1 MGLKSRGNWATGA
14 CLKRCANRDKK
25 CDDCFGFS
33 EFVEL
38 NEFKE
43 LTSDERRANEQ
54 STAQSDSN

>member
-33 EFVEL
+33 EF
-38 NEFKE
+38 KE
-43 LTSDERRANEQ
+43 LTSDKRRANEQ